1 MTKASETGRKAKT
14 GARRRSWIPLL
25 TSIAV
30 HAVLIWWLTGELE
43 ASLPR
48 IHTPFVVDLVAETPS
63 ENTDV
68 QSGQGRPEEA
78 PGKGPAEEAPTDE
91 DRAAAAKDEPE
102 PTAEATGPDA
112 DPGASE
118 TESEPAVADPQEL
131 AGDALLPPAPD
142 EVLPERSDE
151 AFEVLQESL
160 LSRSDPTLEVPETQQ
175 GNTSRGGSGVP
186 AALGSA
192 AGVTGPLGER
202 ALLHMELPEYP
213 VWAERQGIQSS
224 VRFRFWVSPDGH
236 VIRIETKRRS
246 AYPELESL
254 AREALLRWRFAPL
267 PRGNLS
273 EEWGE
278 VTVRWRLGS
287 GDGAGTVTQEN

>member
-1 MTKASETGRKAKT
+1 MTTSSEAIRDEKAG
-14 GARRRSWIPLL
+14 GRRRSWFPLL

-48 IHTPFVVDLVAETPS
+48 LHTPFVVDLVAETPS
-63 ENTDV
+63 ENTEV

-78 PGKGPAEEAPTDE
+78 PGKGPTEEAPTDE
-91 DRAAAAKDEPE
+91 EDTASAEDEPE
-102 PTAEATGPDA
+102 PTAEATAPDA

-118 TESEPAVADPQEL
+118 TVSEPAVADPQEL
-131 AGDALLPPAPD
+131 AGDAILPPAPD

-151 AFEVLQESL
+151 AFDVLQESL
-160 LSRSDPTLEVPETQQ
+160 LSRSDPALEVLEARRGQ
-175 GNTSRGGSGVP
+175 TSRGGSGVP

-213 VWAERQGIQSS
+213 EWAERQGIQSS

-278 VTVRWRLGS
+278 VSVHWRLGS